1 MKKLFAIATAA
12 IFAMSLNAT
21 KVTFDFSSTAG
32 LQALGIAAPAASAGT
47 NLKDS
52 TIVYQGVTLTCTNG
66 GTATRVWNSSGN
78 YDLRVY
84 ANGGTLTFAA
94 EENITAVEFSGSAV
108 SFSEVTGKTWTGE
121 AKSVTFTA
129 TGTCKLTSL
138 TLTVGEAAVV
148 WTPDTIN
155 VAQARTLI
163 DNSDTHDHY
172 IKGVVAEQPF
182 NLFDDFKDGKVTFWM
197 LDNLAS
203 TDSLE
208 AYQILGAN
216 KAKWESLEA
225 AWEELRVGDTVL
237 VYAASLAKYNNIYEI
252 ASGNYDSKLGANPN
266 PPEIL
271 TPDTVTTAEAF
282 EIAKAL
288 AEPAA
293 NGKSTTTLREY
304 IIGGYAVKVWDRNTD
319 KTWSFGMADIENG
332 SYDFQASNATIT
344 DGNDTVI
351 KNDYMYVRG
360 KIAKRKTN
368 SGNLQYQVYKGTA
381 VHGEAIAVEMDTI
394 GAVEALTRAQALP
407 VDGSE
412 LVCVEAYVAQIKTA
426 YSSEHGNITVWLND
440 DPSSTYGNIQA
451 YRAACSAEDGAAIV
465 EHCRVRVVGNIV
477 HTTYEQDGATKDSY
491 QIAQGA
497 KLTLLNGAGVEQTIV
512 LDKAVKMI
520 ENGQLIIE
528 KNGVKY
534 NAQGAV
540 VK

>member
-1 MKKLFAIATAA
+1 MKKLFAFATALV
-12 IFAMSLNAT
+12 FALSLNAK
-21 KVTFDFSSTAG
+21 KVTFDFTNPT
-32 LQALGIAAPAASAGT
+32 ALGVTAPEASAGT
-47 NLKDS
+47 EIAGTTVTVD
-52 TIVYQGVTLTCTNG
+52 GVAMTSTNG
-66 GTATRVWNSSGN
+66 STATRIWNSNGS
-78 YDLRVY
+78 YDLRIY
-84 ANGGTLTFAA
+84 KSGGSLTFTA
-94 EENITAVEFSGSAV
+94 EDDITAVEFSGTAIE
-108 SFSEVTGKTWTGE
+108 FSEVTGKTWTGS

-129 TGTCKLTSL
+129 TATCKVTSII
-138 TLTVGEAAVV
+138 LTVGEAAVV
-148 WTPDTIN
+148 WVPDT
-155 VAQARTLI
+155 VTVTAARNLI
-163 DNSDTHDHY
+163 DGSDTHDHY
-172 IKGVVAEQPF
+172 VKGVVAGQPF
-182 NLFDDFKDGKVTFWM
+182 NLFDDMKDGKVSFW
-197 LDNLAS
+197 L
-203 TDSLE
+203 TDIATPADSIE
-208 AYQILGAN
+208 AYQLTGAN
-216 KAKWESLEA
+216 KAKWATIEA

-237 VYAASLAKYNNIYEI
+237 VYAASLAKYNEIYEI

-266 PPEIL
+266 PPAIQY
-271 TPDTVTTAEAF
+271 PDTVTATEAF

-288 AEPAA
+288 EEPAA
-293 NGKSTTTLREY
+293 NGKSTTTPVEY
-304 IIGGYAVKVWDRNTD
+304 IIGGYAVRVWDRNSD
-319 KTWSFGMADIENG
+319 KTWSFGMADVENG
-332 SYDFQASNATIT
+332 KYDFQASNATIT

-351 KNDYMYVRG
+351 TNDYMYVRG

-381 VHGEAIAVEMDTI
+381 VHGEPIAIEMDTI
-394 GAVEALTRAQALP
+394 GAAEALTRAQALP